1 MAVKNVL
8 RFVFAVLS
16 LHVTTTAMAD
26 PLLDRCLLNEVNNPD
41 NEQLTVADLQSIC
54 HQQVYQNEKIE
65 QKINSSSLLRR
76 ATLERQEENPF
87 TLLPHR
93 PSYLLFAH
101 NFSDA
106 NEAPFDQADP
116 DRDYDFQSYE
126 TKFQISLKVPVIKDI
141 TKTFG
146 IPGFKGV
153 GVYAAYTNRSFWQ
166 QFNKEGSAPFRDS
179 NHEPE
184 LWLSWQYEQPFLGF
198 TNRFIRFG
206 INHQSNGQ
214 SGSLSRSWN
223 RLYTEFLF
231 ERDDF
236 AFSFKPWWRIP
247 DRGND
252 DNPDIEDYLGNFE
265 FSTVYKNA
273 EYSGHSLELIL
284 RNNLNFSE
292 NRGAIQLG
300 WTFPIYKSV
309 SGYLQWFNG
318 YGESLI
324 DYNSH
329 TNSLG
334 LGIRL
339 ADWL

>member
-1 MAVKNVL
+1 MKTSLLFVWTIVL
-8 RFVFAVLS
+8 AS
-16 LHVTTTAMAD
+16 LCKVAIAD
-26 PLLDRCLLNEVNNPD
+26 PLLDKCLLNAIKNPD
-41 NEQLTVADLQSIC
+41 NQQLTVSDLQSFC
-54 HQQVYQNEKIE
+54 EQQVYRTQQVKE
-65 QKINSSSLLRR
+65 KINSSGLLRR

-93 PSYLLFAH
+93 PSYLMLAH

-106 NEAPFDQADP
+106 NEAPFDLADP
-116 DRDYDFQSYE
+116 DRDYDFQSLE

-141 TKTFG
+141 TKDLGF
-146 IPGFKGV
+146 PGFRGV
-153 GVYAAYTNRSFWQ
+153 GIYAAYTNRSFWQ
-166 QFNKEGSAPFRDS
+166 QFNKQGSAPFRES

-184 LWLSWQYEQPFLGF
+184 LWLSWQYEQPFFGF

-214 SGSLSRSWN
+214 SGNLSRSWN

-231 ERDDF
+231 ERDNL

-247 DRGND
+247 EKNGED

-265 FSTVYKNA
+265 LSSVYKSSDYN
-273 EYSGHSLELIL
+273 GHSIEFIL
-284 RNNLNFSE
+284 RNNLDFSD
-292 NRGAIQLG
+292 NKGAIQLG
-300 WTFPIYKSV
+300 WTFPLYKSV

-334 LGIRL
+334 FGIRL